1 VEQPIVDSA
10 RGMGDQ
16 AEKGAGAEEGREKR
30 EQEIKAKFGG
40 VAKSL
45 SARRDFQ
52 VRWTTRRTGM
62 PLQVPEGFQRKT
74 GNNVPNAHLA
84 RIGGGG
90 IPRIMIGAEDDRCLG
105 LQYLLLEPLQWMRI
119 SIP

>member
-1 VEQPIVDSA
+1 MEQPIVDSA

-16 AEKGAGAEEGREKR
+16 AENGAGAEEGREKR

-62 PLQVPEGFQRKT
+62 PCRFQRDFRGKRET
-74 GNNVPNAHLA
+74 MSQMRTWRG
-84 RIGGGG
+84 
-90 IPRIMIGAEDDRCLG
+90 LG
-105 LQYLLLEPLQWMRI
+105 EEAFRVL
-119 SIP
+119 